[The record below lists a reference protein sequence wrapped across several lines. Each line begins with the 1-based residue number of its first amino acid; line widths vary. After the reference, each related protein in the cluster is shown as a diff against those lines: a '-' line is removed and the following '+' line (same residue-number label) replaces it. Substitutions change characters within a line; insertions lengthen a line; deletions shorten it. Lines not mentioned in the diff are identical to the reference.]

1 MRGINRVLLSGSVTT
16 RIEYGTTGSGSPV
29 CSFTV
34 ATSRPGAHSAV
45 VTSFVKI
52 NAYSQ
57 GLVDVCR
64 ARLFAGAY
72 VIVEG
77 ELMNRDGR
85 MGELTEVRARDLIF
99 MQQTNV
105 PTTEDT

>member
-1 MRGINRVLLSGSVTT
+1 MRGINRVLVSGNVTT

-29 CSFTV
+29 CSFV
-34 ATSRPGAHSAV
+34 LASSRPGANGITL
-45 VTSFVKI
+45 TSFVKI
-52 NAYSQ
+52 NAYSS

-64 ARLFAGAY
+64 GRLCSGAY

-85 MGELTEVRARDLIF
+85 IGELTEVRARDLVF
-99 MQQTNV
+99 VQSDM
-105 PTTEDT
+105 PAEEP

>member
-1 MRGINRVLLSGSVTT
+1 MRGINRVLVSGGVTN
-16 RIEYGTTGSGSPV
+16 RIEYGSTGSGSPV

-34 ATSRPGAHSAV
+34 ATSRPGSQGAI

-52 NAYSQ
+52 NAYSP

-64 ARLFAGAY
+64 ARLCTGAY

-85 MGELTEVRARDLIF
+85 LGELTEVRARDLVFI
-99 MQQTNV
+99 NSD
-105 PTTEDT
+105 TTLEDT